1 LLFYVPSPL
10 IFPLRRFFHSYQG
23 FVCIG
28 SFKKLFYRALQ
39 NLVSLI
45 AVNKEVNEP
54 LKDQIINGAIQPGK
68 QITIREIA
76 SKFSVSTMP
85 VRKAIRR
92 LQAEGLQ
99 FENRCETVRKLN
111 LEDLQQIFVM
121 RQRLETL
128 AIEWASPIP
137 TIISTPCDM

>member
-39 NLVSLI
+39 KLVSLI
-45 AVNKEVNEP
+45 AVNKEVYEQ

-76 SKFSVSTMP
+76 SKFGVSTMP
-85 VRKAIRR
+85 VRK
-92 LQAEGLQ
+92 L
-99 FENRCETVRKLN
+99 
-111 LEDLQQIFVM
+111 LEDYKLRVYNLKTVVQL
-121 RQRLETL
+121 LENL
-128 AIEWASPIP
+128 I
-137 TIISTPCDM
+137 